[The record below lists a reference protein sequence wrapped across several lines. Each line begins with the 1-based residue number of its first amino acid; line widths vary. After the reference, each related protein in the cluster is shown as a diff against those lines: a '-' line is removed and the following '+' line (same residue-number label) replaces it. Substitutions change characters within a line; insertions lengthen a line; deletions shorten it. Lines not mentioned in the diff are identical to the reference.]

1 MAPIPSLWWPDELKA
16 EDARRVA
23 AGINEILKALG
34 RRPEDIDGW
43 WNSTPFSELGNRTPT
58 QAWLAGDYEAV
69 RDLIES
75 LQARSLAGAHRA
87 MADPAMKMALRKQL
101 AKLG

>member
-1 MAPIPSLWWPDELKA
+1 MPTPNSLYWPDELKP

-34 RRPEDIDGW
+34 RQPEDIDGW
-43 WNSTPFSELGNRTPT
+43 WNSTSFAELGNRTPT
-58 QAWLAGDYEAV
+58 RAWLAGDYEAV

-75 LQARSLAGAHRA
+75 LQARSLAGAHQA
-87 MADPAMKMALRKQL
+87 MADPATHRMLRKQL